1 MLSLTLINTL
11 KLHLSYIHI
20 SFLSCKYYYL
30 SMCCQYTCKDY
41 FLLSKPST
49 SFPNS
54 CAIMHITLSSDLIA
68 FSHSF
73 LTSGA
78 IIFFIISVNKKFMF
92 ELIFT
97 IKILYTIQFFFLIF
111 QFFLLIKFKITLK
124 YIITHLPEDEVVN
137 ILLSV
142 QRHILHCFLRH
153 LLFLQEMVAKQ
164 VLQIQHR
171 DLPQQNAVAN
181 RC

>member
-11 KLHLSYIHI
+11 KYCVCHIYI
-20 SFLSCKYYYL
+20 SFLSYKYYYL
-30 SMCCQYTCKDY
+30 SIYCQYTCKNY
-41 FLLSKPST
+41 FLLSRPST

-78 IIFFIISVNKKFMF
+78 IIFFIISINKIYMF
-92 ELIFT
+92 KLIFT
-97 IKILYTIQFFFLIF
+97 IKVLYTTQFFFPIF
-111 QFFLLIKFKITLK
+111 QFSLLIKLKIGLK
-124 YIITHLPEDEVVN
+124 YIITYLPEDEVVN
-137 ILLSV
+137 TLLSV

-153 LLFLQEMVAKQ
+153 LLILQEMVAKQ

-171 DLPQQNAVAN
+171 DLLQQNAVAN
-181 RC
+181 RY